1 MIKRPA
7 TYIVR
12 KLRTALLTQKEG
24 NFSLIKTLQ
33 GTCCRDYRQD
43 KRNFT
48 ELLSLQQ
55 FLVITFLDYS
65 RKFCEILSGQKCSF
79 LSLFK
84 HGEHPFC
91 R

>member
-12 KLRTALLTQKEG
+12 NLRTALLTQKEG

-33 GTCCRDYRQD
+33 GTCCSDYRQD
-43 KRNFT
+43 KRNFA

-55 FLVITFLDYS
+55 FLMITFSDYS
-65 RKFCEILSGQKCSF
+65 
-79 LSLFK
+79 
-84 HGEHPFC
+84 
-91 R
+91 